1 LQRTTIFLTEEQRE
15 QLAVHSQ
22 RTGAPIAALVRKAI
36 DESLY
41 RLNREAQPPATSQ
54 VKTTPDR

>member
-1 LQRTTIFLTEEQRE
+1 LTEEQRE

-41 RLNREAQPPATSQ
+41 REAQPPATSQ